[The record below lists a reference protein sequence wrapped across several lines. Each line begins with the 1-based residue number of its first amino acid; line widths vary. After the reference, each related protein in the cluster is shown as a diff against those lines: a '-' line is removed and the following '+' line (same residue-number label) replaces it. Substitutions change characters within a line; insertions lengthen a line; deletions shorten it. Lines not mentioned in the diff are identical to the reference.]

1 MNVLDNRTVAD
12 YVIENIKTAPIFK
25 KYGIDFCC
33 KGNITINK
41 VCQKNKINLNTLK
54 SELENVESVSDVLQD
69 YNTWSLN
76 FLTLYIENVHHS
88 YVKESLPIISQ
99 YINEVIKTY
108 GNTHP
113 ELLKIN
119 KLFRK
124 ASSEV
129 LSHLQKE
136 EQILFPYIKQLIAAD
151 KRHKK
156 ISIPSF
162 ITIHTPIK
170 MLEYEHEE
178 INNLF
183 REIAKLTDNY
193 SIPESVSNT
202 YKDLY
207 IKLEEFEQDLY
218 HHIHLEHNILHRK
231 ALELEKKTNYYK
243 KRRSV

>member
-1 MNVLDNRTVAD
+1 MNILENRTVAD

-25 KYGIDFCC
+25 KYGINFCC

-41 VCQKNKINLNTLK
+41 ACKKNKIDLSTLK
-54 SELENVESVSDVLQD
+54 NELENVESISDVLQN

-76 FLTLYIENVHHS
+76 FLILYIENVHHS

-99 YINEVIKTY
+99 YMNETIKTY
-108 GNTHP
+108 GNIHP

-119 KLFRK
+119 NLFRK
-124 ASSEV
+124 ASSEII
-129 LSHLQKE
+129 SHLQKE

-151 KRHKK
+151 KEHKK
-156 ISIPSF
+156 ISVPSF
-162 ITIHTPIK
+162 VTIHTPIK
-170 MLEYEHEE
+170 MLEHEHEE

-183 REIAKLTDNY
+183 KKIVKLTNNY
-193 SIPESVSNT
+193 SIPKSASNT

-218 HHIHLEHNILHRK
+218 HHIHLEHNILHSK
-231 ALELEKKTNYYK
+231 ALELEKRIKLL
-243 KRRSV
+243 